1 MNFLIIIPLLR
12 AEPYLDLC
20 LSSVLSQQGDF
31 GLRVHV
37 QTADQ
42 SGDVQRQISRW
53 QQQLQTFEP
62 KSGRRQLTITA
73 ESDSGTYDAIA
84 RGVDGIGPA
93 DDWIMSW
100 LGADDILLPG
110 ALMTL
115 QSLITE
121 HPQIRWITGL
131 PFVASADGSNYTP
144 APPSHFTRYNLA
156 AGFHGRQLGFVMQ
169 EGTFWRA
176 SLWREAGGINQKM
189 RFAADWDL
197 WRRFALLERL
207 YMLTFPLARFS
218 HREGQLSSNM
228 TEYYREIDSTLMR
241 TKQEDLPGET
251 SSFHVTRYW
260 GENRWTITEHKNS
273 AADVVGRARRTG
285 TLLVGMPLVTIAMV
299 VRNAVE
305 AFTDTF
311 RSIEQQTYPNIE
323 IIVIDGGSTD
333 GTLELIRERESRIAR
348 WISEPDK
355 GPYDGMNKAA
365 RLANGRWILFM
376 NAGDFFYTPEAIEIA
391 LNGAPEKADF
401 IIGHHIYRSIEGV
414 DELHKASDFE
424 DTWGTLTAGRLSFRW
439 LSGVPCHQAT
449 FTRTSMLREGEY
461 DYQKHP
467 IAADHEFMYRMR
479 SKGASFYHCDEI
491 IAVYLAGGHSWLR
504 HRDTV
509 TDWWHIARRYGPRED
524 VDRFF
529 RVSYPAAFVSDH
541 WLAVALRALLHKYFG
556 WLDSPAK
563 HRLTLVTKQGRFFDF
578 GRRVARRA
586 FPKKRPAWFSSV
598 AVIFMTVDGLIMKF
612 DRSKSV
618 SAPNR
623 YRGMQGHESS
633 DDRSAVPPDDRS
645 AVPPDG
651 RSAVPPDKVKVPSRV
666 E

>member
-20 LSSVLSQQGDF
+20 LSSILLQQGDF
-31 GLRVHV
+31 VLRVHI

-42 SGDVQRQISRW
+42 SGDVQRQVSRW
-53 QQQLQTFEP
+53 QQRLQTFEP

-84 RGVDGIGPA
+84 RGVDRIGPA

-115 QSLITE
+115 QSLMTE

-176 SLWREAGGINQKM
+176 SLWREVGGINQKM

-197 WRRFALLERL
+197 WRRFARLERL

-228 TEYYREIDSTLMR
+228 AEYYRETDSTLMR
-241 TKQEDLPGET
+241 TKQEDLPRET
-251 SSFHVTRYW
+251 SSFHVSRHW

-273 AADVVGRARRTG
+273 AADVVEHARRTG

-305 AFTDTF
+305 AFADTF

-333 GTLELIRERESRIAR
+333 GTVELIRERESRIAR

-355 GPYDGMNKAA
+355 GAYDGMNKAA

-376 NAGDFFYTPEAIEIA
+376 NAGDSFYTPEAVEIA
-391 LNGAPEKADF
+391 LNGAPEQADF
-401 IIGHHIYRSIEGV
+401 IIGHHVYRSEGV
-414 DELHKASDFE
+414 DELHKANDFE
-424 DTWGTLTAGRLSFRW
+424 DTWRALITGQLSFRW
-439 LSGVPCHQAT
+439 LAGVPCHQAT
-449 FTRTSMLREGEY
+449 FTRTSMLAAEGGY
-461 DYQKHP
+461 DGQKHP
-467 IAADHEFMYRMR
+467 IAADHEFMYRKR
-479 SKGASFYHCDEI
+479 SKGARFYHCDEI
-491 IAVYLAGGHSWLR
+491 IAVYLSGGYSWLR
-504 HRDTV
+504 HTDTV
-509 TDWWHIARRYGPRED
+509 RDWWHIARRYGPPED

-529 RVSYPAAFVSDH
+529 RVSYPVAFARDH
-541 WLAVALRALLHKYFG
+541 WLAIFLRALLHNCFG
-556 WLDSPAK
+556 WAHLPS
-563 HRLTLVTKQGRFFDF
+563 RLHFNALARQGPFYNF
-578 GRRVARRA
+578 GRSVARRA
-586 FPKKRPAWFSSV
+586 FPKKRPAWFAPV
-598 AVIFMTVDGLIMKF
+598 ATIFMAVDGLVMKGNRK
-612 DRSKSV
+612 RSKPESV
-618 SAPNR
+618 PNR
-623 YRGMQGHESS
+623 HPVMRGHESS
-633 DDRSAVPPDDRS
+633 DDRPAVPS
-645 AVPPDG
+645 
-651 RSAVPPDKVKVPSRV
+651 DKVKIHSRV

>member
-1 MNFLIIIPLLR
+1 
-12 AEPYLDLC
+12 
-20 LSSVLSQQGDF
+20 
-31 GLRVHV
+31 
-37 QTADQ
+37 
-42 SGDVQRQISRW
+42 
-53 QQQLQTFEP
+53 
-62 KSGRRQLTITA
+62 
-73 ESDSGTYDAIA
+73 
-84 RGVDGIGPA
+84 
-93 DDWIMSW
+93 
-100 LGADDILLPG
+100 
-110 ALMTL
+110 
-115 QSLITE
+115 
-121 HPQIRWITGL
+121 
-131 PFVASADGSNYTP
+131 
-144 APPSHFTRYNLA
+144 
-156 AGFHGRQLGFVMQ
+156 
-169 EGTFWRA
+169 
-176 SLWREAGGINQKM
+176 
-189 RFAADWDL
+189 
-197 WRRFALLERL
+197 
-207 YMLTFPLARFS
+207 
-218 HREGQLSSNM
+218 
-228 TEYYREIDSTLMR
+228 MR

-260 GENRWTITEHKNS
+260 GENCWTITEHKNS

-461 DYQKHP
+461 DYQKYPIAADHEFMYRMRSKGASFYHCDEIIAVYLSGGHSWLSQKDTVTDWWHIARRYGP
-467 IAADHEFMYRMR
+467 REDVDRFFLSYPAAMPLVTIAIVVRNAVEAFTDTFRSIEQQTYPNIEIIVIDGGSTDGTLELIREREDRIARWISEPDKGPYDGMNKAARLANGRWILFMNAGDFFYTPEAVEIALNGAPEKADFIIGHHIYRSIEGVDELHKASDFEDTWGTLTAGQLSFRWLSGVPCHQATFTRTSMLREGEYDYQKYSIAADHEFMYRMR

-491 IAVYLAGGHSWLR
+491 IAVYLAGGHSWLS
-504 HRDTV
+504 HKDTV

-529 RVSYPAAFVSDH
+529 RVSYPAAFASDH
-541 WLAVALRALLHKYFG
+541 WLAVALRALRHKYFG
-556 WLDSPAK
+556 CARLPAK

-586 FPKKRPAWFSSV
+586 FPKKRPAWSSSV

-623 YRGMQGHESS
+623 YRGMQGRESS
-633 DDRSAVPPDDRS
+633 DD
-645 AVPPDG
+645 